1 MGKKGKRRAVL
12 RIEVPF
18 TSESP
23 VLTSEG
29 LGLPR
34 LLRRPAASFVMDV
47 TVIDAADGRLLRDGV
62 VVAHRV
68 VGGIGEWYLSAP
80 RWSPHLPE
88 ECTRPLGTSGDLP
101 VELAHRLRPL
111 IRGAV
116 LGPIAA
122 LRCTR
127 DEWALRDAEGGVAAV
142 VRDERVTV
150 RHGGV
155 ATARYR
161 EITITP
167 ERRGLTKAQ
176 RDFLTAAGLAVNG
189 TVVAQFPTLQERL
202 GAPATGLTNFPVPR
216 PLAPD
221 ATLED
226 FVSSV
231 FATHLLAIATTDLAR
246 RRAESDDVGGVN
258 AQLWELG
265 KDLRG
270 LAPVLEPKWREATER
285 LLGGLPWSTPAE
297 LEPALPAVLDALV
310 GGARAPRLGDLAR
323 RPAAVVLLDRAV
335 HAGRILKERCG
346 ALTVEAPG
354 EQWAA
359 ARLAAEQLVVAAR
372 VVSPLAPEL
381 LGKVLVGVEDVVTA
395 LRACESDASVAPPEL
410 GGMSAEQAFLLG
422 AELERK
428 RALAVARRADFI
440 ERWPGTVKRARKRLG
455 KARKQ

>member
-1 MGKKGKRRAVL
+1 MGKKAKRRAVL

-18 TSESP
+18 TSEP
-23 VLTSEG
+23 PALTSPE

-34 LLRRPAASFVMDV
+34 LLRRPAASYVMDV

-68 VGGIGEWYLSAP
+68 VGGIGEWYLAAP

-127 DEWALRDAEGGVAAV
+127 DEWALRDADGGIAAV

-167 ERRGLTKAQ
+167 ERRGLAKAQ
-176 RDFLTAAGLAVNG
+176 RDFLAAAGLAVNG
-189 TVVAQFPTLQERL
+189 TVVAEFPTLQERL
-202 GAPATGLTNFPVPR
+202 GAPATGLTNFPLPR
-216 PLAPD
+216 PIAAD

-226 FVSSV
+226 FVSTV
-231 FATHLLAIATTDLAR
+231 FAGHLLAITTAELER
-246 RRAESDDVGGVN
+246 RRAGSDDVGAVN
-258 AQLWELG
+258 ALLWAFG

-270 LAPVLEPKWREATER
+270 LAPVLEPGWREATER
-285 LLGGLPWSTPAE
+285 LLRGLPWPTPAE
-297 LEPALPAVLDALV
+297 LEPALPGVLDALV
-310 GGARAPRLGDLAR
+310 GGVRAPRLGDLSR
-323 RPAAVVLLDRAV
+323 RPAAAVLLDRAKQ
-335 HAGRILKERCG
+335 AGRILAERCRTL
-346 ALTVEAPG
+346 AEDAPD

-359 ARLAAEQLVVAAR
+359 ARLAAEQLGVASTVAA
-372 VVSPLAPEL
+372 PLAPEE
-381 LGKVLVGVEDVVTA
+381 LGKVLGRLDDVVAA
-395 LRACESDASVAPPEL
+395 LRGCEFGASAATPEL
-410 GGMSAEQAFLLG
+410 EGLSPAQAYQLGVDAERG
-422 AELERK
+422 
-428 RALAVARRADFI
+428 RARVVARRADFI
-440 ERWPGTVKRARKRLG
+440 ERWPGVVKRARKRLK
-455 KARKQ
+455 KARKA